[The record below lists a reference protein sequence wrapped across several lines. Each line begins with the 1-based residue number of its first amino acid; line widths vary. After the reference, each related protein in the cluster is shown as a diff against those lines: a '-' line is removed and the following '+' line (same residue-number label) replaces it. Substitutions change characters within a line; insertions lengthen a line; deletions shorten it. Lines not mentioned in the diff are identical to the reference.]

1 MMGFATELEEEDLFA
16 ELDKRSEDEDW
27 RSMIQE
33 ILMEAEKDPSYQPV
47 IWEPMIMEMLGD
59 KDIHHQPAIRRSR
72 LIPLPWLRYA
82 AAIALIFGAAVF
94 LFTRDRK
101 PEKDTVYEDEDIPLK
116 YDALPG
122 KNGATLTLAN
132 GNIIVLDSLGN
143 GLVAEQ
149 GGTQVLLKDGQL
161 TYDAAGA
168 AEVSYNTIST
178 PRGHQFHIQLPDG
191 THVWLN
197 AASSIVYPTAFID
210 KERRVKVSG
219 EVYLEVAKN
228 ADKPFKVQV
237 NEHTE
242 IEALGTRFNI
252 NAYLDEPVISA
263 TLLEGAIRVSAYAQR
278 QTLSPGQ
285 QSQVMPTGAVKLVD
299 DINISQVMAWKND
312 AFGFDGKSIK
322 EIMRQLSR
330 WYDIDIVFEGDIP
343 TITLGGEMGRDIKL
357 SKALDFLQEA
367 GLRFRMENNG
377 KTLRVY
383 SK

>member
-1 MMGFATELEEEDLFA
+1 MGSATEHEEEEFFA
-16 ELDKRSEDEDW
+16 ELDKRSEDEYW

-33 ILMEAEKDPSYQPV
+33 ILMEAEKDPSYQPAV
-47 IWEPMIMEMLGD
+47 WEPMIMQMLED
-59 KDIHHQPAIRRSR
+59 KDIRQRLAIRRFG
-72 LIPLPWLRYA
+72 LMPLEWLRYA
-82 AAIALIFGAAVF
+82 AAVVLIFGAAIF
-94 LFTRDRK
+94 LFTRDRT
-101 PEKDTVYEDEDIPLK
+101 PEKDAAYEDIPLR

-132 GNIIVLDSLGN
+132 GEVIVLDSLGN

-149 GGTQVLLKDGQL
+149 GGTQVLLNNGQL

-210 KERRVKVSG
+210 RERRVRVSG

-228 ADKPFKVQV
+228 TERPFKVQV
-237 NEHTE
+237 NEYTE
-242 IEALGTRFNI
+242 IEVLGTRFNI
-252 NAYLDEPVISA
+252 NAYFDEPVIST
-263 TLLEGAIRVSAYAQR
+263 TLLEGSIRISAYTHQ

-285 QSQVMPTGAVKLVD
+285 QSQVMQTGAVKLAD

-312 AFGFDGKSIK
+312 AFGFDGRSIK

-330 WYDIDIVFEGDIP
+330 WYDIDIVFEEDIP
-343 TITLGGEMGRDIKL
+343 AITLGGEMGRDIKL
-357 SKALDFLQEA
+357 SKALEFLQEA